1 MNDIIKKIFLSLHFF
16 YHIFFLVN
24 SQIVTFNVYI
34 YIYMKLKKK
43 SFSHD
48 SFSREKKA
56 QEPLTIYI
64 LIAKLKFAI
73 KSRPYNQGKE

>member
-1 MNDIIKKIFLSLHFF
+1 
-16 YHIFFLVN
+16 
-24 SQIVTFNVYI
+24 
-34 YIYMKLKKK
+34 MKLKKK

>member
-1 MNDIIKKIFLSLHFF
+1 MNDIIKIFFLSLHFF

-34 YIYMKLKKK
+34 YIKLKKK

-48 SFSREKKA
+48 SFSRGKKA